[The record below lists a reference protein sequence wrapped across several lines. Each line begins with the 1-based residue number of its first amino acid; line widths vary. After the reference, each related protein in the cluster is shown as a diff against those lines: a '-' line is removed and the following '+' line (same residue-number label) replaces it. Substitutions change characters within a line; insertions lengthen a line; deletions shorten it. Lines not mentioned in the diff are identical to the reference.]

1 MKCKIVAAVFSAA
14 LLLGCQQD
22 AAKPV
27 TSNTAGATAIARAQ
41 NAFVAPP
48 RSIADVIERLERELA
63 QRRPDAATML
73 DDSDPAEADAEDEAA
88 PAAVPRAPGAA
99 QNQQRGRQQQQQQQQ
114 PQGALR
120 VSPAERI
127 EADRAS
133 YSARAD
139 EARRAAND
147 ARRDGKIDA
156 HLALAREALAL
167 ARQGQPRNLFN
178 YLILAA
184 HAETDFGVRPRG
196 YALFIEAADAAM
208 GMPNPRPGFVLATD
222 AARVLAQGGR
232 REDARKMLDR
242 AESLRT
248 QLGARRGLVPFMPEF
263 EARLSFARGLVDLG
277 EGKLEP
283 AEAHLRVAIARMERM
298 VASVKAGLD
307 AKPGFHENQLAL
319 YRQQLANLLNDQQRF
334 VEAEIYA
341 RQSLQAMIDLHG
353 PYHVTTVF
361 RIQALTRTLVEQGRF
376 AEARRLA
383 TVSMGIQREMKIAG
397 AANSYLGAH
406 IQLAASRL
414 WQADYAGALGEY
426 RRMLQAIGEGNA
438 NLAERWVTATMN
450 YGVALLMTGD
460 AVSARKVLD
469 VNAER
474 VVARYGVDAF
484 GAAMARGF
492 RALSVARAG
501 DTNAALTEL
510 DAIAP
515 VLERGPA
522 GDAASSDANGA
533 VANRMRR
540 VLIEEIVALY
550 ADLAAKGQGDAA
562 EKAFRLADVARGLS
576 VQGAIAQMSSRAG
589 AGDPALEDAI
599 RREQDLAQQVQATR
613 AILADASAAPAE
625 QRDANVEAQLRA
637 QATAQDAERKRLAD
651 DIARRFP
658 DYAQLRFP
666 RPPTTAET
674 QQALKPDE
682 AMLAFFVG
690 QRASYVWAVRQGQ
703 APRFAAVA
711 MGDAQI
717 ADDVKAL
724 RAALDPNAATLAD
737 IPAFDTARSHKLYTA
752 LVAPVAASLSGARA
766 IVAVPHGPL
775 GQLPLGVLTTKPG
788 SPRAVSNAPMFAE
801 YRDASWLV
809 RDYAVLQVPSA
820 SALRA
825 LRGLRA
831 PAAGRR
837 EFAGFGDPQFSPQAM
852 PAQTASA
859 GQVATR
865 GARLVRR
872 NAPVVDA
879 AASARLADLPPLP
892 DTADEVMSVAN
903 ALHADPARDV
913 FLGARASER
922 GVREADLIHR
932 RFVMFATHGLVP
944 GDLDGLV
951 QPALALSAPEVSG
964 GEGDGLL
971 TMEKIL
977 RLKLD
982 ADWVVLSACNT
993 ASGDG
998 EGAEAIS
1005 GLGRAFFYAGA
1016 RALLVTSW
1024 PVETVSART
1033 LTTDLFARQAADP
1046 KLDRA
1051 TALRQSMLGLIGTGP
1066 EGAGFVY
1073 AHPIFWAPFLLVGD
1087 GG

>member
-1 MKCKIVAAVFSAA
+1 MKCKIAAAFFSAA

-22 AAKPV
+22 DQKPV

-48 RSIADVIERLERELA
+48 RSISDVIERLERELA

-73 DDSDPAEADAEDEAA
+73 DDSDPAEADAEDDAT
-88 PAAVPRAPGAA
+88 PAAVPRAPT
-99 QNQQRGRQQQQQQQQ
+99 QNQQRGRQQQQQQ

-127 EADRAS
+127 EAERAS
-133 YSARAD
+133 YSARAA
-139 EARRAAND
+139 EARRAANE

-178 YLILAA
+178 YLTLAA

-208 GMPNPRPGFVLATD
+208 GMPNPRPGLVLAAD

-242 AESLRT
+242 AESLRS
-248 QLGARRGLVPFMPEF
+248 QLGQRRGLAPYMPEF

-307 AKPGFHENQLAL
+307 AKPGFHEGQLAL
-319 YRQQLANLLNDQQRF
+319 YRQQMANLLNDQQRF

-353 PYHVTTVF
+353 PYHVVTVF

-474 VVARYGVDAF
+474 AVARYGADAF

-492 RALSVARAG
+492 RALSVARSG
-501 DTNAALTEL
+501 DANAALAEL

-522 GDAASSDANGA
+522 GDAASSDASGA

-613 AILADASAAPAE
+613 AILADALSAPAE

-637 QATAQDAERKRLAD
+637 QASAQEAERKRLAD

-674 QQALKPDE
+674 QAALKPDE

-711 MGDAQI
+711 MGEAQI

-752 LVAPVAASLSGARA
+752 LVAPAAASLAGARA
-766 IVAVPHGPL
+766 IVAVPHGAL

-788 SPRAVSNAPMFAE
+788 TPRAVSNAPMFAE

-865 GARLVRR
+865 SARLVRR
-872 NAPVVDA
+872 SAPVVEA
-879 AASARLADLPPLP
+879 ATSIRLADLPPLP
-892 DTADEVMSVAN
+892 DTADEVLSVAN

-913 FLGARASER
+913 YLGARASER
-922 GVREADLIHR
+922 GVREADLAHR

-993 ASGDG
+993 AAGDG

-1033 LTTDLFARQAADP
+1033 LTTDLFARQAANP

-1051 TALRQSMLGLIGTGP
+1051 TALRQSMLSLIGTGP
-1066 EGAGFVY
+1066 EGTGFVY

>member
-1 MKCKIVAAVFSAA
+1 MKCKIAAALCSAA

-27 TSNTAGATAIARAQ
+27 TSNPAGNTAIARAQ

-48 RSIADVIERLERELA
+48 RSIGDVIERLERELA
-63 QRRPDAATML
+63 RRRPDAATVL
-73 DDSDPAEADAEDEAA
+73 DESDPTELDADDEAA
-88 PAAVPRAPGAA
+88 PAAVPRAPGTA
-99 QNQQRGRQQQQQQQQ
+99 QNQQRGRQQQQQQ

-120 VSPAERI
+120 PSAAERI
-127 EADRAS
+127 EADRAV
-133 YSARAD
+133 YSERAD
-139 EARRAAND
+139 AARRAAEE
-147 ARRDGKIDA
+147 ARRDGKIDVY
-156 HLALAREALAL
+156 LSRTREALAL

-178 YLILAA
+178 YLNLAA
-184 HAETDFGVRPRG
+184 KAETDFGVRPRG
-196 YALFIEAADAAM
+196 HALYIEAADAAM
-208 GMPNPRPGFVLATD
+208 GMPNPRPGFATATE

-232 REDARKMLDR
+232 RDDARRMLER

-248 QLGARRGLVPFMPEF
+248 QLGARRALAPFMPDF
-263 EARLSFARGLVDLG
+263 QARLEFARGLVDQG

-283 AEAHLRVAIARMERM
+283 AEAHLRAAIAGMERM
-298 VASVKAGLD
+298 VAAVKAGLD
-307 AKPGFHENQLAL
+307 ARPGMHENQLAL

-353 PYHVTTVF
+353 PYHVATVM
-361 RIQALTRTLVEQGRF
+361 RIQSLTRTLVEQGRF

-383 TVSMGIQREMKIAG
+383 SVSMGIQREMKIAG
-397 AANSYLGAH
+397 AANSYLGAQT
-406 IQLAASRL
+406 QLAATRL
-414 WQADYAGALGEY
+414 WQADYTGALGEY
-426 RRMLQAIGEGNA
+426 RRMLQAIGDRRDH
-438 NLAERWVTATMN
+438 AERWVTATTN

-460 AVSARKVLD
+460 AASARQVLD

-474 VVARYGVDAF
+474 AVERFGAEAF
-484 GAAMARGF
+484 GTAMARGF
-492 RALSVARAG
+492 RALAVARSG
-501 DTNAALTEL
+501 DTNAALAEL

-613 AILADASAAPAE
+613 AILADAAAAPAE
-625 QRDANVEAQLRA
+625 QRDPAVEAQLRA
-637 QATAQDAERKRLAD
+637 QAAAQDAERKRLAE

-666 RPPTTAET
+666 RPPTTADT
-674 QQALKPDE
+674 QASLKPDE

-703 APRFAAVA
+703 APRFAQVA
-711 MGDAQI
+711 MGEAQI
-717 ADDVKAL
+717 AADVKAL
-724 RAALDPNAATLAD
+724 RDSLDPNAATLAD
-737 IPAFDTARSHKLYTA
+737 IPAFDTARSHKLYAA
-752 LVAPVAASLSGARA
+752 LVEPVAATLTGARA
-766 IVAVPHGPL
+766 IVAVPHGAL

-788 SPRAVSNAPMFAE
+788 TPRAASGAPMFAE

-837 EFAGFGDPQFSPQAM
+837 EFAGFGDPQFSPQAI
-852 PAQTASA
+852 PAQTANAS
-859 GQVATR
+859 QVATR

-872 NAPVVDA
+872 NAPVVEA

-892 DTADEVMSVAN
+892 DTADEVLSVAN

-922 GVREADLIHR
+922 GVREADLVHR

-993 ASGDG
+993 AAGDG

>member
-1 MKCKIVAAVFSAA
+1 MKCKIAAALCSAA

-27 TSNTAGATAIARAQ
+27 TSNPAGTTTVARAQ

-48 RSIADVIERLERELA
+48 RSISDVIERLERELA

-73 DDSDPAEADAEDEAA
+73 DESDPAELDAEDDAA
-88 PAAVPRAPGAA
+88 PAAVPRAQVP
-99 QNQQRGRQQQQQQQQ
+99 NPQRGRQQQQQ

-120 VSPAERI
+120 ASPAERI
-127 EADRAS
+127 EADRAL
-133 YSARAD
+133 YSERAD
-139 EARRAAND
+139 AARRAAEE
-147 ARRDGKIDA
+147 ARRDGKIDV
-156 HLALAREALAL
+156 HLARTREALDL
-167 ARQGQPRNLFN
+167 ARQGQPRSLFN
-178 YLILAA
+178 YLNLAA
-184 HAETDFGVRPRG
+184 KAEVDFGVRPRG
-196 YALFIEAADAAM
+196 QALYIEAADAAM
-208 GMPNPRPGFVLATD
+208 GLPNPRPGFATATE
-222 AARVLAQGGR
+222 AARVLAQAGR
-232 REDARKMLDR
+232 RDDARRMLDR

-248 QLGARRGLVPFMPEF
+248 QLGSRRGLVPFMPEF

-277 EGKLEP
+277 EGKLDP
-283 AEAHLRVAIARMERM
+283 AEAHLRAAIAGMERM
-298 VASVKAGLD
+298 VAAVKAGLD
-307 AKPGFHENQLAL
+307 ARPGMHENQLAL

-341 RQSLQAMIDLHG
+341 RQSLRAMIDLHG
-353 PYHVTTVF
+353 PYHVVTVF

-383 TVSMGIQREMKIAG
+383 SVSMGIQRDMKVAG
-397 AANSYLGAH
+397 GANSYLGAQT
-406 IQLAASRL
+406 QLAASRL

-426 RRMLQAIGEGNA
+426 RRMLQAIGA
-438 NLAERWVTATMN
+438 NPHLAERWVTATMN

-460 AVSARKVLD
+460 SAAARQVLD
-469 VNAER
+469 VNANR
-474 VVARYGVDAF
+474 VVDRYGADAF

-492 RALSVARAG
+492 RALSVARSG
-501 DTNAALTEL
+501 DANAALAEL

-550 ADLAAKGQGDAA
+550 ADLAAKGQDDAA

-613 AILADASAAPAE
+613 AILADALGASAE
-625 QRDANVEAQLRA
+625 QRDANVEARLRA
-637 QATAQDAERKRLAD
+637 QAAAQDAERKRLAD

-658 DYAQLRFP
+658 EYAQLRFP

-674 QQALKPDE
+674 QAALKPDE

-711 MGDAQI
+711 LGEAQI

-724 RAALDPNAATLAD
+724 RAALDPNAATLAE

-752 LVAPVAASLSGARA
+752 LVAPVASSLTGARA
-766 IVAVPHGPL
+766 IVAVPHGAL

-788 SPRAVSNAPMFAE
+788 APRASPGAPMFAE

-837 EFAGFGDPQFSPQAM
+837 EFAGFGDPQFSAQAM
-852 PAQTASA
+852 PAQTANAS
-859 GQVATR
+859 QVATR
-865 GARLVRR
+865 SARLVRR
-872 NAPVVDA
+872 NAPAVDA

-892 DTADEVMSVAN
+892 DTADEVLSVAG

-922 GVREADLIHR
+922 GVREADLVHR

-993 ASGDG
+993 AAGDG

-1051 TALRQSMLGLIGTGP
+1051 TALRRSMLGLIGTGP

>member
-1 MKCKIVAAVFSAA
+1 MKCKIAAALCSAA
-14 LLLGCQQD
+14 LLLGCQDDGQ
-22 AAKPV
+22 KPV
-27 TSNTAGATAIARAQ
+27 TSNSVGATAITRAQ

-48 RSIADVIERLERELA
+48 RSIGDVIERLERELA
-63 QRRPDAATML
+63 QRRPDAASMR
-73 DDSDPAEADAEDEAA
+73 DESDPSELDADDEAA
-88 PAAVPRAPGAA
+88 PAAVPRAQVP
-99 QNQQRGRQQQQQQQQ
+99 NQQRGRQQQQQQQ
-114 PQGALR
+114 PQGGLR
-120 VSPAERI
+120 ANPAERL
-127 EADRAS
+127 EEEREVYGERA
-133 YSARAD
+133 A
-139 EARRAAND
+139 EARRAANE
-147 ARRDGKIDA
+147 ARRDGKIDVY
-156 HLALAREALAL
+156 LARAREALAL

-178 YLILAA
+178 YLNLAA
-184 HAETDFGVRPRG
+184 KAETDFGVRPRG
-196 YALFIEAADAAM
+196 YALYIEAADTAM
-208 GMPNPRPGFVLATD
+208 GMANPRPGFAMATD

-232 REDARKMLDR
+232 RDDARRMLDR
-242 AESLRT
+242 AESLRA
-248 QLGARRGLVPFMPEF
+248 QLGLRRGLTPYMPEF
-263 EARLSFARGLVDLG
+263 QARLEFARGLVDLG
-277 EGKLEP
+277 EGKLDP
-283 AEAHLRVAIARMERM
+283 AETHLRAAIANMERM

-307 AKPGFHENQLAL
+307 ARPGVHENFLAL

-376 AEARRLA
+376 PEARRLA
-383 TVSMGIQREMKIAG
+383 SVSMGIQREMKIAG
-397 AANSYLGAH
+397 VANSYLGAQT
-406 IQLAASRL
+406 QLAASRL

-426 RRMLQAIGEGNA
+426 RRMLQSIGEGNA

-460 AVSARKVLD
+460 AASARRVLD
-469 VNAER
+469 VNANR
-474 VVARYGVDAF
+474 AVARYGAEAF

-501 DTNAALTEL
+501 DTNAALAEL

-550 ADLAAKGQGDAA
+550 ADLAAQGRGDAA

-613 AILADASAAPAE
+613 AILADAAGASAE
-625 QRDANVEAQLRA
+625 QRDAGVESQLRA
-637 QATAQDAERKRLAD
+637 QAAAQEAERKRLAE

-690 QRASYVWAVRQGQ
+690 QRASYVWAVRPGQ
-703 APRFAAVA
+703 APRFATVA
-711 MGDAQI
+711 MGEAQI

-737 IPAFDTARSHKLYTA
+737 IPAFDTARSHKLYAA
-752 LVAPVAASLSGARA
+752 LIEPVAASLAGARA

-775 GQLPLGVLTTKPG
+775 GQLPLGVLTTKQG
-788 SPRAVSNAPMFAE
+788 TPRAASGAPLFAE

-837 EFAGFGDPQFSPQAM
+837 EFAGFGDPQFSPQAV

-865 GARLVRR
+865 SARLVRR
-872 NAPVVDA
+872 SAPVVET
-879 AASARLADLPPLP
+879 AASVHLSDLPPLP

-903 ALHADPARDV
+903 ALHADLARDV
-913 FLGARASER
+913 YLGPRASER
-922 GVREADLIHR
+922 GVREADLAHR

>member
-1 MKCKIVAAVFSAA
+1 MKCKIVAAFFSAA
-14 LLLGCQQD
+14 LLLGCQEDGQ
-22 AAKPV
+22 KPV
-27 TSNTAGATAIARAQ
+27 TSSNAGATAIARAQ

-48 RSIADVIERLERELA
+48 RSISDVIERLERELA

-73 DDSDPAEADAEDEAA
+73 DDSDPAEADAEDDAA
-88 PAAVPRAPGAA
+88 PVAVPRAQGP
-99 QNQQRGRQQQQQQQQ
+99 NQQRGRQQQQQQSQ

-120 VSPAERI
+120 ASPAERI
-127 EADRAS
+127 EAERAV
-133 YSARAD
+133 YSERAD
-139 EARRAAND
+139 AARRAAED
-147 ARRDGKIDA
+147 ARRDGKIDI
-156 HLALAREALAL
+156 HLALMREALAL

-178 YLILAA
+178 YLNLAA
-184 HAETDFGVRPRG
+184 KAETDFGVRPRG
-196 YALFIEAADAAM
+196 HALYIEAADAAM
-208 GMPNPRPGFVLATD
+208 GMPNPRPGFATATE

-232 REDARKMLDR
+232 RDDARRMLDR

-248 QLGARRGLVPFMPEF
+248 QLSARRGLAPYMPDF
-263 EARLSFARGLVDLG
+263 QARLEFARGLVDLG

-283 AEAHLRVAIARMERM
+283 AEAHLRAAIAGMERM

-307 AKPGFHENQLAL
+307 AKPGMHENQLAL

-353 PYHVTTVF
+353 PYHVVTVF

-383 TVSMGIQREMKIAG
+383 SVSMGIQREMKIAG
-397 AANSYLGAH
+397 GANSYLGAQT
-406 IQLAASRL
+406 QLAASRL

-426 RRMLQAIGEGNA
+426 RRMLQAIGANP

-460 AVSARKVLD
+460 AASARRVLD
-469 VNAER
+469 VNATR
-474 VVARYGVDAF
+474 AADRYGAEAF

-492 RALSVARAG
+492 RALSVARSG
-501 DTNAALTEL
+501 DANAALAEL

-533 VANRMRR
+533 VVNRMRR

-613 AILADASAAPAE
+613 AILADALAIPAD
-625 QRDANVEAQLRA
+625 QRDTGVEAQLRA

-711 MGDAQI
+711 MGEAQI
-717 ADDVKAL
+717 AEDVKAL
-724 RAALDPNAATLAD
+724 RASLDPNAATLAD

-752 LVAPVAASLSGARA
+752 LVAPVAASLTGARA
-766 IVAVPHGPL
+766 IVAVPHGAL

-788 SPRAVSNAPMFAE
+788 SPRAASGAAMFAE

-831 PAAGRR
+831 PASGRR
-837 EFAGFGDPQFSPQAM
+837 EFAGFGDPQFSPQAI

-859 GQVATR
+859 SQVATR
-865 GARLVRR
+865 GVRLVRR
-872 NAPVVDA
+872 NAPVVE
-879 AASARLADLPPLP
+879 ASASVRLADLPPLP
-892 DTADEVMSVAN
+892 DTADEVLSIAN
-903 ALHADPARDV
+903 ALHADPQRDV
-913 FLGARASER
+913 YLGARASER
-922 GVREADLIHR
+922 GMREADLAHR

-1033 LTTDLFARQAADP
+1033 LTTDLFARQAANP

-1066 EGAGFVY
+1066 DGAGFVY

>member
-1 MKCKIVAAVFSAA
+1 MKCKIVAALCSAA

-22 AAKPV
+22 AATPV
-27 TSNTAGATAIARAQ
+27 TSNPAGTTAIARAQ

-48 RSIADVIERLERELA
+48 RSIGDVIERLERELA
-63 QRRPDAATML
+63 RRRPDAATML
-73 DDSDPAEADAEDEAA
+73 DDSGFTEIDAEDEFA
-88 PAAVPRAPGAA
+88 PAAVPRAQS
-99 QNQQRGRQQQQQQQQ
+99 QNQQRGRQQQPQ

-120 VSPAERI
+120 PSAAERI
-127 EADRAS
+127 EADRAANS
-133 YSARAD
+133 ERAD
-139 EARRAAND
+139 EARRAAVE
-147 ARRDGKIDA
+147 ARRDGKIDVY
-156 HLALAREALAL
+156 LARTREALAF
-167 ARQGQPRNLFN
+167 ARQGQPRNLLN
-178 YLILAA
+178 YLNLAA
-184 HAETDFGVRPRG
+184 QAETDFGVRPRG
-196 YALFIEAADAAM
+196 LALFVEASDAAM
-208 GMPNPRPGFVLATD
+208 GMANPRPGFVMATD

-248 QLGARRGLVPFMPEF
+248 QLGFRRGLVPYMPEF

-277 EGKLEP
+277 EGKLES
-283 AEAHLRVAIARMERM
+283 AEAHLHVAIARMERM
-298 VASVKAGLD
+298 VAAVKDGLE
-307 AKPGFHENQLAL
+307 ARPGFHENQLAL

-334 VEAEIYA
+334 VEAEIHA

-397 AANSYLGAH
+397 GANSYLGAH
-406 IQLAASRL
+406 TQLAAARL

-426 RRMLQAIGEGNA
+426 RRMLQAIGA
-438 NLAERWVTATMN
+438 NRGLAERWVTATMN

-460 AVSARKVLD
+460 GASARQVLD
-469 VNAER
+469 VNANRAVE
-474 VVARYGVDAF
+474 RYGAEAF
-484 GAAMARGF
+484 GTAMARGF
-492 RALSVARAG
+492 RAIAVARAG
-501 DTNAALTEL
+501 DTNAALAEL
-510 DAIAP
+510 DTISP

-550 ADLAAKGQGDAA
+550 ADLAAKGHGDAA

-599 RREQDLAQQVQATR
+599 RREQDLAQQVHATR
-613 AILADASAAPAE
+613 AILADAAAAPAE
-625 QRDANVEAQLRA
+625 QRDAGVETQLRA
-637 QATAQDAERKRLAD
+637 QAAAQEAARKRLAD

-674 QQALKPDE
+674 QAALKPDE
-682 AMLAFFVG
+682 ALLAFFVG

-703 APRFAAVA
+703 APRFAVV
-711 MGDAQI
+711 GLGEAQL

-737 IPAFDTARSHKLYTA
+737 IPKFDTGRSHKLYAA

-766 IVAVPHGPL
+766 IVAVPHGAL

-788 SPRAVSNAPMFAE
+788 MLRAAPGAPMFAE

-837 EFAGFGDPQFSPQAM
+837 EFAGFGDPQFSPQTL
-852 PAQTASA
+852 PVQTADVA
-859 GQVATR
+859 QVAIR

-872 NAPVVDA
+872 SAPVVEA
-879 AASARLADLPPLP
+879 AASAKLADLPPLP
-892 DTADEVMSVAN
+892 DTADEVLSVAI
-903 ALHADPARDV
+903 ALQADPARDV
-913 FLGARASER
+913 YLGARASER
-922 GVREADLIHR
+922 GVREADLARR

-993 ASGDG
+993 AAGDG

-1051 TALRQSMLGLIGTGP
+1051 TALRRSMLGLIGTGP